1 MARSPSEAGGGSAG
15 VGTRVLKLR
24 RVIRATAAAQVL
36 VVSVG
41 CGGGGGGEPPPPPE
55 PPAPPPEPPPPAP
68 GGLRFNDVTALSG
81 ISYEHAYAYPP
92 PASEPKEFGGGV
104 ASGDFD
110 GDGLVDLFVLRGDIG
125 PNLLYRNVG
134 GNAFEEVAE
143 AAGVA
148 YTKSQFENYRHSGPA
163 FADVDGDGDLDLFVG
178 GIEYDPSFLFRN
190 EGDTTFT
197 DVSVGSGIDTVA
209 ARYTLSAAFGDY
221 DLDGDLDMFLTHW
234 GTPRGIGDQVDTEHL
249 WRNDTVGG
257 VIRFTDVSL
266 LAGIAPDIIEPEPV
280 ESFSGAGFDYTFSPT
295 FARIDGDRFPD
306 LLITG
311 DFRTSMVYL
320 NNTDGTFRNA
330 TDRDVI
336 VDRNGMGSAVGD
348 YDGDGDLDWFVT
360 SIWSRPDEN
369 GDQRFKLGNRLYNNE
384 GGVFADVTDAAGVHD
399 GGWGWAA
406 CFADFDN
413 DTDLDIYHTNG
424 WIEPFAPDHFDMD
437 ASRLFVAAGDGT
449 FTEAA
454 DAAGVSDRERGYAA
468 VCADFDNDGDVDIFQ
483 AHRNTGNAA
492 TLWRNDSPANDY
504 LKVRLVG
511 SPPNTEAAG
520 ARIRATVGDKE
531 LLREIVIGSNYTS
544 QNPTVQLF
552 GLGEASSV
560 DKLVVEWPDGST
572 TTRTG
577 VTSGTTLVLEQPD
590 R

>member
-1 MARSPSEAGGGSAG
+1 M
-15 VGTRVLKLR
+15 
-24 RVIRATAAAQVL
+24 
-36 VVSVG
+36 
-41 CGGGGGGEPPPPPE
+41 
-55 PPAPPPEPPPPAP
+55 
-68 GGLRFNDVTALSG
+68 RFEDVTTLSG
-81 ISYEHAYAYPP
+81 ISYEHAYAYPT
-92 PASEPKEFGGGV
+92 PASEPEEFGGGV

-190 EGDTTFT
+190 EGDGTFT
-197 DVSVGSGIDTVA
+197 DVSPGSGIDTVA

-280 ESFSGAGFDYTFSPT
+280 ESFGGAGFDYTFSPT

-424 WIEPFAPDHFDMD
+424 WIEPFAPDRCSWPPVMEPSPRRRMRRECRIGNGVMPPSAPTSTTMATWTFSKHI
-437 ASRLFVAAGDGT
+437 GT
-449 FTEAA
+449 
-454 DAAGVSDRERGYAA
+454 RGMPRRCGATTVRPTTTLRCVLSA
-468 VCADFDNDGDVDIFQ
+468 RRPTRKRRAHGSGRRSAIRNCCA
-483 AHRNTGNAA
+483 RSSSAA
-492 TLWRNDSPANDY
+492 TTPR
-504 LKVRLVG
+504 RT
-511 SPPNTEAAG
+511 PPCSYSAWE
-520 ARIRATVGDKE
+520 RRRASTSWWSSGRTDRP
-531 LLREIVIGSNYTS
+531 LLE
-544 QNPTVQLF
+544 PM
-552 GLGEASSV
+552 
-560 DKLVVEWPDGST
+560 
-572 TTRTG
+572 
-577 VTSGTTLVLEQPD
+577 
-590 R
+590 